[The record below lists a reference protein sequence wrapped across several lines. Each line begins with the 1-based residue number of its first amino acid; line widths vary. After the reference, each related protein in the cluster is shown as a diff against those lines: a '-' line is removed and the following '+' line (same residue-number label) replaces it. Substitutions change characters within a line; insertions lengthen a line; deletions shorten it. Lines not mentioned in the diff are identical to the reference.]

1 MNKKAR
7 RVGRCMTAVA
17 LAVAGALGG
26 CGGGDN
32 PSDSTDNAAT
42 YPVSGL
48 MTTLFTTENNMLYN
62 GFLDPAT
69 RGGYGFSTSLKPLA
83 GTTTFEGATV
93 KASTLTTNVDHN
105 GRIVDSSVAIVY
117 YTTDPLVWVGMV
129 DAQGI
134 YSVHTQQAALPVSAP
149 AGGKGAWLKS
159 TDYTSAAKSAVKQTT
174 LVSWSVNPSDKAG
187 SAWVCLN
194 FTVETASSSATP
206 VSNASCILT
215 NSTGQALAYR
225 RSGASAL

>member
-1 MNKKAR
+1 MGKKVHR
-7 RVGRCMTAVA
+7 FGRSLTAAA
-17 LAVAGALGG
+17 LAVAGTLGG

-32 PSDSTDNAAT
+32 PSDSTDNVAT
-42 YPVSGL
+42 YPVAGL
-48 MTTLFTTENNMLYN
+48 ITTLFTTENNMLYN

-69 RGGYGFSTSLKPLA
+69 RGGYGFTTSLKPLT

-93 KASTLTTNVDHN
+93 KSSAVTTSVDHN
-105 GRIVDSSVAIVY
+105 GRIVDTSVALVY
-117 YTTDPLVWVGMV
+117 YTTDPLVWVGMI
-129 DAQGI
+129 DAQGV
-134 YSVHTQQAALPVSAP
+134 YSVHTQQAALPATAP
-149 AGGKGAWLKS
+149 AGSKGAWLKS
-159 TDYTSAAKSAVKQTT
+159 TDYTSAAKSTVKQTT

-194 FTVETASSSATP
+194 FTVETAAP

-225 RSGASAL
+225 RNGAAAL